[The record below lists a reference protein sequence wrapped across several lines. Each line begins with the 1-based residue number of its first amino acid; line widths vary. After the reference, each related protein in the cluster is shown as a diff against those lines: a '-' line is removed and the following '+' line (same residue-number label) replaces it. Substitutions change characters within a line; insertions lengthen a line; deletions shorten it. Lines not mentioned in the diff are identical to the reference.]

1 VKAITTL
8 FLFVVRMIAIAL
20 WTLAVHGAMR
30 FAQIFHIAGM
40 YKKRPC
46 GFIGLWG
53 KGLARI
59 MGLKIHRVNERT
71 GPPGDIVVSNHLGFL
86 DVPLLLSFFPA
97 IFIIKAEIG
106 RLRFSGRALR
116 NERHIFVER
125 GEAASRNQARQ
136 ALTEALNDGA
146 RVIVF
151 PEGRG
156 APGAERLPFKP
167 YSFVAANRLKKRL
180 EVVAIDYLPD
190 RSRFAWDIKKP
201 MFPQFAALLGR
212 PRTHVSIEFLWAG
225 VPEDPTRDAERFK
238 ELIEQ
243 KLKENDARREGGRL
257 RDR

>member
-1 VKAITTL
+1 VKVVVTIP
-8 FLFVVRMIAIAL
+8 LFVVRMIAIAV
-20 WTLAVHGAMR
+20 WTLIVHGAMR
-30 FAQIFHIAGM
+30 FAQIFHIAGLH
-40 YKKRPC
+40 KKRPC
-46 GFIGLWG
+46 GFIGFWG
-53 KGLARI
+53 KGLAWI
-59 MGLKIHRVNERT
+59 MGIKIHRVNERT
-71 GPPGDIVVSNHLGFL
+71 GPLGDIVVSNHLGFL

-97 IFIIKAEIG
+97 IFIIKAEVG

-116 NERHIFVER
+116 NEKHIFVER
-125 GEAASRNQARQ
+125 GDVASMNQARQ
-136 ALTEALNDGA
+136 ALSNALKDSA

-151 PEGRG
+151 PEGRA

-167 YSFVAANRLKKRL
+167 YSFVAAKRLNKRL

-225 VPEDPTRDAERFK
+225 VPEDPVRDAERFK

-243 KLKENDARREGGRL
+243 KLRENDARRERASGA
-257 RDR
+257 